1 MTVHQLS
8 LKKMHDFSIRFGL
21 VFLFSICTF
30 ILAVYGEIRER
41 RKRFE
46 YAEIS
51 TRLDEVEEEKA
62 RILQQSYKTDCCPIC
77 LEELGSHCKD
87 ESKRLVDKYGIPL
100 YGSDGK
106 SLKMLRCGH
115 IFCSCCWKAW
125 VNSGNGNPYS
135 CPVCRRD
142 IAKPEILSPPREDN
156 SVSLLNE
163 SSNTQSYGAINAS
176 SSRYSN
182 TLDGES
188 LDPVE
193 EHSHEAYNS

>member
-1 MTVHQLS
+1 
-8 LKKMHDFSIRFGL
+8 
-21 VFLFSICTF
+21 
-30 ILAVYGEIRER
+30 
-41 RKRFE
+41 
-46 YAEIS
+46 
-51 TRLDEVEEEKA
+51 
-62 RILQQSYKTDCCPIC
+62 LQQSYKTDCCPIC

-182 TLDGES
+182 ALDGEA
-188 LDPVE
+188 LDPIE
-193 EHSHEAYNS
+193 EHSHEADNSSSSRGFAQDEVSSSSALLSVDESDDGQLRIIPDTSSLGSDVVYNDEVPIL